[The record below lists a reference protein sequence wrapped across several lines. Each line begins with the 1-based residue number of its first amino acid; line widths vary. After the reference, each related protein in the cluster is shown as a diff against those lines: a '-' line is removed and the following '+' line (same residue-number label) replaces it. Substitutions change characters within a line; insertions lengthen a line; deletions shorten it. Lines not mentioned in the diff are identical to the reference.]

1 MTHYPRIFYLT
12 IRRKTTNT
20 FHTCRTLAHSSDE
33 AEQRAALFF
42 GPVEVISRGTC
53 NIPLTNEPIYGR
65 GSYMRSPH
73 DHLLPPLALA
83 SLVAPA

>member
-1 MTHYPRIFYLT
+1 MTYYPRIFYLK

-20 FHTCRTLAHSSDE
+20 FHDCRTLARDCDE

-53 NIPLTNEPIYGR
+53 NLPLTNEPIYGR
-65 GSYMRSPH
+65 GRYMRSPH

-83 SLVAPA
+83 SLVSTA